1 MRKNFG
7 IYIHWPFC
15 LSKCPYC
22 DFYSCPSKKWD
33 TEAFYKGYIRDLTL
47 YPPRPVSSIFFGGGT
62 PSLMPV
68 SLVENILKTIDERF
82 KILPN
87 AEISMEAN
95 PDAIDKPKMFALKNI
110 GINRLSLGV
119 QALNSQDLKKL
130 GRIHSLETALGR
142 IEDMQDVFPNHSIDL
157 IYARPE
163 QTLTNWEKELTFA
176 LSLNLPHLSLYQLTI
191 EDGTAFARRNISLP
205 DDETVRQMYL
215 LTLQMTEK
223 DIPFYEVSNFAK
235 KGFECRHNLLYWH
248 KEDYIGI
255 GPASHG
261 RIRNQGFQNPTNIQK
276 WLNGERTT
284 ESLSDEEL
292 FEERLIMG
300 LRLREGI
307 SDKGVDKASLLKATQ
322 QGWITH
328 QKGRIIPTTEG
339 FLMLNRLILLL
350 AENYQ
355 S

>member
-1 MRKNFG
+1 MKNFG

-33 TEAFYKGYIRDLTL
+33 TDAFLKGYLRDLSL
-47 YPPRPVSSIFFGGGT
+47 YPSCPVSSVFFGGGT
-62 PSLMPV
+62 PSLMPIA
-68 SLVENILKTIDERF
+68 LIENILKTIDEKF
-82 KILPN
+82 GILPD
-87 AEISMEAN
+87 AEISMEVN
-95 PDAIDKPKMFALKNI
+95 PDAIDKEKMLILKNI

-119 QALNSQDLKKL
+119 QALNTADLKKL
-130 GRIHSLETALGR
+130 GRLHTLETALAR
-142 IEDMQDVFPNHSIDL
+142 IDDMQSIFPNHSIDL

-163 QTLTNWEKELTFA
+163 QTLSEWEKELAFT
-176 LSLNLPHLSLYQLTI
+176 LSLKLPHLSLYQLTI
-191 EDGTAFARRNISLP
+191 EEGTAFEKRKIVLP

-215 LTLQMTEK
+215 MTLEMTENEL
-223 DIPFYEVSNFAK
+223 PFYEVSNFAK

-255 GPASHG
+255 GPAAHG
-261 RIRNQGFQNPTNIQK
+261 RIQNKGFQNPAHIQEWMDGNK
-276 WLNGERTT
+276 TT
-284 ESLSDEEL
+284 EHLSNEEL

-307 SDKGVDKASLLKATQ
+307 SDEGVNKIALSNALQK
-322 QGWITH
+322 GWITH
-328 QKGRIIPTTEG
+328 QKNKIIPTKEG

-355 S
+355 P

>member
-1 MRKNFG
+1 MKENFG

-33 TEAFYKGYIRDLTL
+33 ADTFYNGYLRDLNL
-47 YPPRPVSSIFFGGGT
+47 YPPRPVSSVFFGGGT

-68 SLVENILKTIDERF
+68 SLVERILNTIDEKF
-82 KILPN
+82 GILPN

-95 PDAIDKPKMFALKNI
+95 PDAIDKEKMLTLKNI

-119 QALNSQDLKKL
+119 QALNSPDLKKL
-130 GRIHSLETALGR
+130 GRLHSLETALAR
-142 IEDMQDVFPNHSIDL
+142 IEEMQSVFPNHSIDL
-157 IYARPE
+157 IYTRPD
-163 QTLTNWEKELTFA
+163 QSLADWEKELRFA

-191 EDGTAFARRNISLP
+191 EDGTAFARRNIILP

-215 LTLQMTEK
+215 LTLDMTEEK
-223 DIPFYEVSNFAK
+223 TPFYEVSNFAK
-235 KGFECRHNLLYWH
+235 KGFECRHNLLYWR

-255 GPASHG
+255 GPAAHG
-261 RIRNQGFQNPTNIQK
+261 RIQNKGFQNPPDIQK
-276 WLNGERTT
+276 WMDGYRET
-284 ESLSDEEL
+284 ENLSDEEL

-322 QGWITH
+322 QGWISH
-328 QKGRIIPTTEG
+328 QKGRITPTPEG
-339 FLMLNRLILLL
+339 FLMLNKLILLL
-350 AENYQ
+350 AENYP